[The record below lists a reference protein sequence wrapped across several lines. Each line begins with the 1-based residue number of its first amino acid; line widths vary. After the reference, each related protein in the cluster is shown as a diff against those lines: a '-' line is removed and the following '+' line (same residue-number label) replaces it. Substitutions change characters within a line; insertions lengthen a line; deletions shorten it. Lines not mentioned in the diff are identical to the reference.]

1 MERDVT
7 VLGAGI
13 VGICTALSL
22 IERGLNVRLVDR
34 GDPGQA
40 TSFGNAGVI
49 SPWSIVPQSMPG
61 VWKKIPGWLMD
72 PLGPVSIKPSYL
84 PQLTG
89 WGLRFLAQGK
99 RERVREISAAMDTL
113 NHDCISLYRHHL
125 AGTGHESLIRDSCY
139 IHAFRDGNAARLD
152 SFDNELRRAAGADL
166 ERVDGNTLREIEPAL
181 SEEFEAAIVI
191 KGQAR
196 ALAPGRIGEVLFDKF
211 KDLGGVFSSATVH
224 GIQPMEAGGW
234 RYVTDDGEHTAS
246 KLVMAMGVWS
256 AELLRPLGIKVPLQ
270 SERGYH
276 VTFTE
281 PGITLN
287 NSIMDVDMKFVAS
300 SMEDGLRV
308 AGTAEFAGLDSPINE
323 KRLAGLVTLAG
334 KLSPDL
340 NANAFTKW
348 SGQRPSLPD
357 SLPCIGE
364 FDGFP
369 DLIAAFG
376 HSHYG
381 LMMAPKTGRIVAEL
395 AAGGRPNIDLS
406 PYRPNRF

>member
-1 MERDVT
+1 MKPDVT

-13 VGICTALSL
+13 VGICTGLSL
-22 IERGLNVRLVDR
+22 IERGLRVRLVDR

-61 VWKKIPGWLMD
+61 LWMKIPGWLLD

-84 PQLTG
+84 PKLTG
-89 WGLRFLAQGK
+89 WGLKFLAQG
-99 RERVREISAAMDTL
+99 REGRVREISAAMDVL
-113 NHDCISLYRHHL
+113 NHDCISLYRYHL
-125 AGTGHESLIRDSCY
+125 SGTGHEDLIRDSFY
-139 IHAFRDGNAARLD
+139 IHAFRDGSQACLD
-152 SFDNELRRAAGADL
+152 TLDNQLRREVGSEL
-166 ERVDGNTLREIEPAL
+166 ERVNGPELREIEPAL
-181 SEEFEAAIVI
+181 TDEFEAAILI

-196 ALAPGRIGEVLFDKF
+196 TISPGRVGQVLCDKFRQMGGEVEQ
-211 KDLGGVFSSATVH
+211 ATVRRITPLET
-224 GIQPMEAGGW
+224 GEW
-234 RYVTDDGEHTAS
+234 RYETGQGAFTTP
-246 KLVMAMGVWS
+246 KLVLSMGVWS
-256 AELLRPLGIKVPLQ
+256 AELLKPLGIRIPLQ

-276 VTFTE
+276 INFTS

-308 AGTAEFAGLDSPINE
+308 AGTAEFAGLDSPVNQ
-323 KRLAGLVTLAG
+323 KRAQGLMKLAR

-340 NANAFTKW
+340 KSDEYTIW

-364 FDGFP
+364 IDGFP
-369 DLIAAFG
+369 NLVTAFG

-381 LMMAPKTGRIVAEL
+381 LMMAPKTGRIVADIVSRTL
-395 AAGGRPNIDLS
+395 ANIDLS
-406 PYRPNRF
+406 PYRPTRF